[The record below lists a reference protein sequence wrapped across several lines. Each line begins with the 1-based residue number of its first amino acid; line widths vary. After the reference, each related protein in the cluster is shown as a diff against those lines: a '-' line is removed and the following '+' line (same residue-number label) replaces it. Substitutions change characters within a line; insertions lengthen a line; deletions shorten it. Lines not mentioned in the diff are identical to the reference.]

1 MCHWNNYHNYCLYYQ
16 PLFKKNLIVA
26 NVMLL
31 SESKYCVF
39 GVFEGNEVPK
49 HVAAFVDID
58 TLRFLVN
65 RVYSVY
71 GPVVFVH

>member
-1 MCHWNNYHNYCLYYQ
+1 
-16 PLFKKNLIVA
+16 
-26 NVMLL
+26 MLL